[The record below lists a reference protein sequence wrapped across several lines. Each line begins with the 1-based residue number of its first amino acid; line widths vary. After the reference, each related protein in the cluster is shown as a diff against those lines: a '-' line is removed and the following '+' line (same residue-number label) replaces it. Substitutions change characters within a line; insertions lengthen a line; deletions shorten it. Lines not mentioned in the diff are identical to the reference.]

1 MPTPQTTELPD
12 IPRTI
17 GGIAAALEAHWQ
29 DKFWDDVRRIHDG
42 ISARMAIDDWWR
54 QAVIDTAGS
63 DTAKRAA
70 LEDAADLHLI
80 ALARADSDGT
90 TMNHEE
96 AMAVFD
102 QAQAS

>member
-1 MPTPQTTELPD
+1 MSTPRTPELPD

-29 DKFWDDVRRIHDG
+29 HKFWDDVRRIHDG
-42 ISARMAIDDWWR
+42 ISARMTIDDWWR
-54 QAVIDTAGS
+54 QAVIDTAGD
-63 DTAKRAA
+63 DTAGRAA

-80 ALARADSDGT
+80 ELAGADSDGT
-90 TMNHEE
+90 TMSHEE

>member
-1 MPTPQTTELPD
+1 MSTPQTTELPD

>member
-1 MPTPQTTELPD
+1 MSTPRTTELPD

-42 ISARMAIDDWWR
+42 ISARMTIDDWWR
-54 QAVIDTAGS
+54 QAVIDTAGE
-63 DTAKRAA
+63 DTDKRAA

-80 ALARADSDGT
+80 ELAKADSNGI
-90 TMNHEE
+90 TMPPGGNAECK
-96 AMAVFD
+96 
-102 QAQAS
+102 